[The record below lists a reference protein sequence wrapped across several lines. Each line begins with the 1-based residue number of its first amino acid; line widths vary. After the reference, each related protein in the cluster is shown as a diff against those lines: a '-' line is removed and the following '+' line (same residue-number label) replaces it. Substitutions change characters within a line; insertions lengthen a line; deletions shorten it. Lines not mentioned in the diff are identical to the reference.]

1 VNRLKFLCML
11 ASGILLAF
19 PLVAQGQ
26 TPERPVIGFLAAGTP
41 SGWAHLV
48 DAFNAGLAEEGYKDG
63 ENVTVEYR
71 WAEGKYDR
79 LPALA
84 SDLVERRVA
93 AMLAGGGRVAALA
106 AKNATSTIPV
116 PVIFVMG
123 NDPVS
128 GGIVP
133 NLSRPG
139 GNVTGVTLFSAELGA
154 KRVELMRELVPDNAA
169 VGLLENPKNPNLPKF
184 MQRLREA
191 VRAGGQRLLVKHA
204 TNAKELEAAFKSFA
218 GDHVGALLVS
228 PDPFFNSDRPS
239 ITALSTRYKIPT
251 IYTLRDYVVAGGFMS
266 YGSSFAGGYHKGGKY
281 IGRILKGAKPDE
293 LPVLQP
299 KEFELVIN
307 FKTAKALG
315 ITVPPMLL
323 VRANE
328 VIE

>member
-1 VNRLKFLCML
+1 MNRLKFLCML
-11 ASGILLAF
+11 ASGIMLAF
-19 PLVAQGQ
+19 PLVAQAQ

-79 LPALA
+79 LPVLA
-84 SDLVERRVA
+84 ADLVERRVA

-123 NDPVS
+123 NDPVF

-139 GNVTGVTLFSAELGA
+139 GNLTGVTLFSAELGA

-169 VGLLENPKNPNLPKF
+169 VGLLENPKNPNLPRF

-204 TNAKELEAAFKSFA
+204 TNDKELEAAFKSFA
-218 GDHVGALLVS
+218 GEQVSALLVS
-228 PDPFFNSDRPS
+228 PDPFFNSNRPS
-239 ITALSTRYKIPT
+239 VTALSTRYKIPT
-251 IYTLRDYVVAGGFMS
+251 IYTLRDYVVAGGLMS
-266 YGSSFAGGYHKGGKY
+266 YGSSFAGGYHQGGKY

-299 KEFELVIN
+299 TEFELVIN
-307 FKTAKALG
+307 VKTAKAIG
-315 ITVPPMLL
+315 ITVPPTLL
-323 VRANE
+323 MRANE